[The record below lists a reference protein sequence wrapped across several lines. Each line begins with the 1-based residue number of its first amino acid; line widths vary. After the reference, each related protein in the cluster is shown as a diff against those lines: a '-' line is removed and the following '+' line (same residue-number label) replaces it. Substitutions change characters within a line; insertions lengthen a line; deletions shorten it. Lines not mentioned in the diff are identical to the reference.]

1 METNSTNSEV
11 EVIRVITVRMPKS
24 LHERTK
30 AAVIE
35 FNSRVRDPGARLSM
49 NLFCIEAI
57 IDKITAQD
65 AKLKA
70 ADKDETPAPNGNPPK
85 DSMGVPFHQPQR
97 NW

>member
-1 METNSTNSEV
+1 METNNSKPEL

-24 LHERTK
+24 LHERTRV
-30 AAVIE
+30 AVDE
-35 FNSRVRDPGARLSM
+35 FNARVRDPGARLSM

-70 ADKDETPAPNGNPPK
+70 ADKGESPAPNGNPPK
-85 DSMGVPFHQPQR
+85 DAIGVPFFQPQVNR
-97 NW
+97 

>member
-1 METNSTNSEV
+1 METNNSNEL

-65 AKLKA
+65 AKLKS
-70 ADKDETPAPNGNPPK
+70 ADKGDTPVPNGNPPK
-85 DSMGVPFHQPQR
+85 DALGVPFFQPQVNR
-97 NW
+97 